1 MASNARV
8 RPLRH
13 SSVVV
18 SARHTSRVSP
28 LEYAGTAAAAV
39 TSDTQHLCWITH
51 PDNPAITATIATT
64 SAASLYPASN
74 LQLLPITACWRSVG
88 VASAQDITLDFGADQ
103 SVDIIALVNHNMTS
117 TATIAIAAGTTSAV
131 SDFSTTVTWR
141 EFLAFKW
148 LTSPETYRYWRIR
161 ITDTGN
167 TQGFIE
173 VGYPVAG
180 LSTKPEFTFREGWVT
195 SREYATS
202 KIKSEFG
209 VPTAEKLYER
219 QRLEMPFGPLP
230 SGYFL
235 YIRRW
240 YVQVKRNLY
249 PALVLLERGGTDA
262 YFGRIQSV
270 LEEKIDQQHHYAD
283 IQFIEDSYGS
293 VVGA

>member
-1 MASNARV
+1 MASNSRV

-13 SSVVV
+13 SSVAV
-18 SARHTSRVSP
+18 SARHSSRVSP
-28 LEYAGTAAAAV
+28 LEYAGAALAVV
-39 TSDTQHLCWITH
+39 TSDTQHFCWLTH
-51 PDNPAITATIATT
+51 PDNPAMTATVATT
-64 SAASLYPASN
+64 SAAGLYPASN
-74 LQLLPITACWRSVG
+74 LQLLPITAVWRSIG
-88 VASAQDITLDFGADQ
+88 VDSAQDITLDFGTDQ
-103 SVDIIALVNHNMTS
+103 AVDIIALVNHNLTLA
-117 TATIAIAAGTTSAV
+117 ATIAVAAGTTSAV

-173 VGYPVAG
+173 VGYPVVG
-180 LSTKPEFTFREGWVT
+180 LSTKPEFTFREGWISSAEIT
-195 SREYATS
+195 TS
-202 KIKSEFG
+202 KVKSEFG
-209 VPTAEKLYER
+209 TPTVEKIYER

-230 SGYFL
+230 AGDFF

-249 PALVLLERGGTDA
+249 PALVLLERGGSDA

-283 IQFIEDSYGS
+283 IQFIEDSRGS